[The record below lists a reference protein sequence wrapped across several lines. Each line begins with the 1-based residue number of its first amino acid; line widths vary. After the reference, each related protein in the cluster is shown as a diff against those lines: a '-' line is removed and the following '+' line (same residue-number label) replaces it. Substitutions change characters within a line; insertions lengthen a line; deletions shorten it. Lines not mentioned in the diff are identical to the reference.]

1 MTQQGQKRR
10 RGVDMSS
17 VARGGLL
24 VALFFVGQAS
34 SFYLPGVAPR
44 EYSKG
49 EKVELK
55 VNKLT
60 SIKTQL
66 PYDYYSHKFCKPKSG
81 VQQTAE
87 NLGEFLSGDRIEN
100 SPYVLLM
107 RIDEFCKIL
116 CPTVKLNA
124 GHAQQFKH
132 SIDEQYHHNWIL
144 DNIPA
149 ASVIDTEQY
158 VTTSYSRGFPVGYY
172 DKLQAKHYL
181 YNHASIVVEYHEAV
195 EDGNRIVGFYV
206 EPFSIDHTFPEGMN
220 SQSFV
225 EGKQVAPETCS
236 IERAME
242 LDVAHKANRLFLEKG
257 AKVTYTYDVVWRE
270 SEIRWASRW
279 DIYLSMDNAVPKKVH
294 WFSIVNSLM
303 IVVCLTGMVGMI
315 LARNL
320 RRDISQYNKV
330 GLDEDAAV
338 EAGDPHEE
346 TGWKL
351 VHQDVFR
358 PPSFAPMLLCV
369 FVGSGVQVFVMALA
383 TIIFAAVGFVSPAN
397 RGSLMIVMLLLF
409 VCAGSFAGFHCARL
423 YKTFKGQR
431 WQKATFLTAFLFPGI
446 CFVIFFGLDLSLAAY
461 ESTGAVPVSTLAAIL
476 ALWFGISVPLV
487 FLGAYLGFRKEPIE
501 FPVKFSNIPR
511 PVPAASWYVSP
522 IFTVVVGG
530 VLPFGACFVELFFI
544 LSSMWMD
551 QFYYVFGFTLLVFVI
566 LCLTC
571 AEITMVLLYFQL
583 CAEDY
588 RWWWR
593 TFLTSGSTALYV
605 FLYSAFYFS
614 KLESNQ
620 PITYALYFG
629 YMLLVS
635 FGLFLL
641 TGAVGYFSGLWF
653 NITIYS
659 SIKVD

>member
-1 MTQQGQKRR
+1 MEGRR
-10 RGVDMSS
+10 TYCILVC
-17 VARGGLL
+17 LL
-24 VALFFVGQAS
+24 FLQVSG
-34 SFYLPGVAPR
+34 FYLPGVAPR
-44 EYSKG
+44 EYKVG
-49 EKVELK
+49 DKVELK

-60 SIKTQL
+60 SVHTQI
-66 PYDYYSHKFCKPKSG
+66 PYDYYSHKFCKPKGG
-81 VQQTAE
+81 VQQSAE
-87 NLGEFLSGDRIEN
+87 NLGEFLTGDRIEN
-100 SPYVLLM
+100 SPYALLM
-107 RIDEFCKIL
+107 RVDEYCKIL
-116 CPTVKLNA
+116 CQVKLTA
-124 GHAQQFKH
+124 SQAQQFKH
-132 SIDEQYHHNWIL
+132 SIDEAYHHNWIV

-172 DKLQAKHYL
+172 DRVVGKHFL
-181 YNHASIVVEYHEAV
+181 YNHASIVIEYHEAI
-195 EDGNRIVGFYV
+195 ENGNRIVGFYV
-206 EPFSIDHTFPEGMN
+206 EPFSIEHKFPQNMDYK
-220 SQSFV
+220 SSTID
-225 EGKQVAPETCS
+225 GKQVAPETCS
-236 IERAME
+236 TERAMD
-242 LDVAHKANRLFLEKG
+242 LDLVKKADHLFVQKG
-257 AKVTYTYDVVWRE
+257 AKVLYTYDVVWR
-270 SEIRWASRW
+270 SSMIKWASRW

-303 IVVCLTGMVGMI
+303 IVVCLTGMVAMI

-320 RRDISQYNKV
+320 RRDISKYNRV
-330 GLDEDAAV
+330 PTEDEEAAS
-338 EAGDPHEE
+338 GDTHEE

-358 PPSFAPMLLCV
+358 PPASCPMLLCV
-369 FVGSGVQVFVMALA
+369 FIGSGVQVFVMALL
-383 TIIFAAVGFVSPAN
+383 TIAFAAVGFVSPAN
-397 RGSLMIVMLLLF
+397 RGSLMVVMLLLY
-409 VCAGSFAGFHCARL
+409 VCMGSFAGYHCARL

-431 WQKATFLTAFLFPGI
+431 WQRAIFLTAFLFPA
-446 CFVIFFGLDLSLAAY
+446 FSFSVFFGLDLSLASY
-461 ESTGAVPVSTLAAIL
+461 GSTGAVPISTLLALL

-511 PVPAASWYVSP
+511 PIPAASWYVSP
-522 IFTVVVGG
+522 PFTVIVGG

-551 QFYYVFGFTLLVFVI
+551 QFYYVFGFTFLVFLI
-566 LCLTC
+566 LCVTC

-614 KLESNQ
+614 KLESNM
-620 PITYALYFG
+620 PVTYALYFG
-629 YMLLVS
+629 YNGIIS
-635 FGLFLL
+635 IGLFLL
-641 TGAVGYFSGLWF
+641 TGTVGYFSGLWF
-653 NITIYS
+653 NITIFS

>member
-1 MTQQGQKRR
+1 MGRSGAVLT
-10 RGVDMSS
+10 
-17 VARGGLL
+17 A
-24 VALFFVGQAS
+24 AAWWAS
-34 SFYLPGVAPR
+34 RWCGEAFYLPGVAPR
-44 EYSKG
+44 EYKQG
-49 EKVELK
+49 DKVELK

-60 SIKTQL
+60 SIHTQI
-66 PYDYYSHKFCKPKSG
+66 PYDYYSHKFCKPKGG
-81 VQQTAE
+81 VKQSAE

-100 SPYVLLM
+100 SPYVLFM
-107 RIDEFCKIL
+107 RVDEYCKVL
-116 CPTVKLNA
+116 CQNKLTPAN
-124 GHAQQFKH
+124 AQQFKH
-132 SIDEQYHHNWIL
+132 SIDKAYHHNWIV

-172 DKLQAKHYL
+172 EAELGKHYL
-181 YNHASIVVEYHEAV
+181 YNHASIVIEYHEAV

-206 EPFSIDHTFPEGMN
+206 EPFSIQHK
-220 SQSFV
+220 FV
-225 EGKQVAPETCS
+225 TSDYDPKKLAETHPMLETCS
-236 IERAME
+236 TERPMD
-242 LDVAHKANRLFLEKG
+242 LDQANKADKLFVVRG
-257 AKVTYTYDVVWRE
+257 ATVVYTYDIVWKA
-270 SEIRWASRW
+270 SSIRWASRW

-303 IVVCLTGMVGMI
+303 IVVCLTGMVAMI

-320 RRDISQYNKV
+320 RRDISQYNRV
-330 GLDEDAAV
+330 ATDE
-338 EAGDPHEE
+338 EAEADPHEE

-358 PPSFAPMLLCV
+358 PPANMPMLLCV
-369 FVGSGVQVFVMALA
+369 FVGTGVQVFIMTLL
-383 TIIFAAVGFVSPAN
+383 TIAFAAVGFVSPAN
-397 RGSLMIVMLLLF
+397 RGSLMIVVLLLF
-409 VCAGSFAGFHCARL
+409 VCMGSFAGYHCARL

-431 WQKATFLTAFLFPGI
+431 WQKATFLTAFLYPGV
-446 CFVIFFGLDLSLAAY
+446 CFAVFFALDLTLASY
-461 ESTGAVPVSTLAAIL
+461 GSTGAVPVTTLLALL

-487 FLGAYLGFRKEPIE
+487 FLGAYLGFRKEPFD

-511 PVPAASWYVSP
+511 PIPASSWYVSP
-522 IFTVVVGG
+522 PFTVVVGG

-551 QFYYVFGFTLLVFVI
+551 QYYYVFGFTFLVFLI
-566 LCLTC
+566 LCVTC

-614 KLESNQ
+614 KLETNL

-629 YMLLVS
+629 YNGIVS
-635 FGLFLL
+635 LGLFLL
-641 TGAVGYFSGLWF
+641 TGTIGYFSALWF
-653 NITIYS
+653 NITIFS

>member
-1 MTQQGQKRR
+1 MVDASRR
-10 RGVDMSS
+10 TTPLGVVVG
-17 VARGGLL
+17 VAAAATL
-24 VALFFVGQAS
+24 AS
-34 SFYLPGVAPR
+34 GFYLPGVAPR
-44 EYSKG
+44 EYKYM

-60 SIKTQL
+60 SIHTQI
-66 PYDYYSHKFCKPKSG
+66 PYDYYSHKFCKPRGG
-81 VQQTAE
+81 VKTSAE

-107 RIDEFCKIL
+107 RQDEFCKIL
-116 CPTVKLNA
+116 CTQKLTA
-124 GHAQQFKH
+124 AAAQQFKH
-132 SIDEQYHHNWIL
+132 SIDEAYHHNWIV

-172 DKLQAKHYL
+172 DRVVAKHYL

-195 EDGNRIVGFYV
+195 ENGNRIVGFYV
-206 EPFSIDHTFPEGMN
+206 EPFSIEHKFPEGYDAH
-220 SQSFV
+220 SKDA
-225 EGKQVAPETCS
+225 EGRQVAPETCS
-236 IERAME
+236 TERAMD
-242 LDVAHKANRLFLEKG
+242 LDLAHKADHLFVEKN
-257 AKVTYTYDVVWRE
+257 AKVLYTYDVVWRS

-303 IVVCLTGMVGMI
+303 IVVCLTGMVAMI

-320 RRDISQYNKV
+320 RRDISQYNRV
-330 GLDEDAAV
+330 AASEEDAA
-338 EAGDPHEE
+338 ALDDPHEE

-358 PPSFAPMLLCV
+358 PPATCPMLLCV
-369 FVGSGVQVFVMALA
+369 GVGSGCQVFLMALA
-383 TIIFAAVGFVSPAN
+383 TIAFAAVGFVSPAN
-397 RGSLMIVMLLLF
+397 RGSLMVVMLMLY
-409 VCAGSFAGFHCARL
+409 VCMGSFAGYHCARL

-431 WQKATFLTAFLFPGI
+431 WQKATVLTALLYPGV
-446 CFVIFFGLDLSLAAY
+446 CFAVFFVLDVSLATY
-461 ESTGAVPVSTLAAIL
+461 GSTGAVPLSTLVAIL

-522 IFTVVVGG
+522 PFTVVVGG

-551 QFYYVFGFTLLVFVI
+551 QFYYVFGFTFLVFLI
-566 LCLTC
+566 LCVTC
-571 AEITMVLLYFQL
+571 AQITMVLLYFQL

-614 KLESNQ
+614 KLESNM
-620 PITYALYFG
+620 PVTYALYFG
-629 YMLLVS
+629 YMGIIAV
-635 FGLFLL
+635 GLFLL
-641 TGAVGYFSGLWF
+641 TGTIGFFAGLWF
-653 NITIYS
+653 NITIFS

>member
-1 MTQQGQKRR
+1 MRTRGSPSQRR
-10 RGVDMSS
+10 RRTGLVCLAVVSLARTSS
-17 VARGGLL
+17 A
-24 VALFFVGQAS
+24 
-34 SFYLPGVAPR
+34 FYLPGVAPR
-44 EYSKG
+44 EYKYK
-49 EKVELK
+49 EQVELK

-66 PYDYYSHKFCKPKSG
+66 PFDYYSHKFCKPPGG

-107 RIDEFCKIL
+107 RLDEFCKIL
-116 CPTVKLNA
+116 CPTIKLSAN
-124 GHAQQFKH
+124 HVQQFKH
-132 SIDEQYHHNWIL
+132 TIDEQYHHNWIL

-149 ASVIDTEQY
+149 ASVVDTETY

-172 DKLQAKHYL
+172 DKVQGLHYL
-181 YNHASIVVEYHEAV
+181 YNHASIVVEFHEAV
-195 EDGNRIVGFYV
+195 EDGNRVVGFYV
-206 EPFSIDHTFPEGMN
+206 EPFSIDHVFPEGQT
-220 SQSFV
+220 STSK
-225 EGKQVAPETCS
+225 GPDGSQVAPKTCS
-236 IERAME
+236 TTAAM
-242 LDVAHKANRLFLEKG
+242 DQSVARHAQKLKLQKG
-257 AKVTYTYDVVWRE
+257 AKVTYTYDVAWRG
-270 SEIRWASRW
+270 STIRWASRW

-320 RRDISQYNKV
+320 RRDISQYNRIAL
-330 GLDEDAAV
+330 LDDDDAVSGETA
-338 EAGDPHEE
+338 DPHEE

-358 PPSFAPMLLCV
+358 PPAFAPMLLCV
-369 FVGSGVQVFVMALA
+369 FVGSGVQVFAMALA

-446 CFVIFFGLDLSLAAY
+446 CFAIFFALDVTLWQY
-461 ESTGAVPVSTLAAIL
+461 QSTGAVPISTLAALL

-511 PVPAASWYVSP
+511 PIPAASWYVSP
-522 IFTVVVGG
+522 PFTVVVGG

-551 QFYYVFGFTLLVFVI
+551 QFYYVFGFTLLVFLI

-593 TFLTSGSTALYV
+593 TFLTSGSTAVYV

-614 KLESNQ
+614 KLESNM
-620 PITYALYFG
+620 PLTYALYFG

-641 TGAVGYFSGLWF
+641 TGTVGYFSALWF

>member
-1 MTQQGQKRR
+1 MHRT
-10 RGVDMSS
+10 VC
-17 VARGGLL
+17 VLL
-24 VALFFVGQAS
+24 LCVRYGS
-34 SFYLPGVAPR
+34 GFYLPGVAPR
-44 EYSKG
+44 EYKKG

-60 SIKTQL
+60 SIHTQI
-66 PYDYYSHKFCKPKSG
+66 PYDYYSHKFCKPAGGIK
-81 VQQTAE
+81 QTAE

-100 SPYVLLM
+100 SPYVLFM
-107 RIDEFCKIL
+107 REDEYCKVL
-116 CPTVKLNA
+116 CQHKLTAANS
-124 GHAQQFKH
+124 QQFKH
-132 SIDEQYHHNWIL
+132 SIDKAYHHNWIV

-172 DKLQAKHYL
+172 DRGVAKHYL
-181 YNHASIVVEYHEAV
+181 YNHASVVIKYHEAV

-206 EPFSIDHTFPEGMN
+206 EPFSIKHTFPEG
-220 SQSFV
+220 V
-225 EGKQVAPETCS
+225 TYDPKKLATEHPVLETCLND
-236 IERAME
+236 RAMDLE
-242 LDVAHKANRLFLEKG
+242 LANKAEKLAIKKG
-257 AKVTYTYDVVWRE
+257 EIVIYTYDIVWKE
-270 SEIRWASRW
+270 SEIKWASRW

-303 IVVCLTGMVGMI
+303 IVVCLTGMVAMI

-320 RRDISQYNKV
+320 RRDISQYNRV
-330 GLDEDAAV
+330 PTDEEA

-358 PPSFAPMLLCV
+358 PPANVPMLLCV
-369 FVGSGVQVFVMALA
+369 FVGTGVQVFIMTLL
-383 TIIFAAVGFVSPAN
+383 TIAFSAVGFVSPAN
-397 RGSLMIVMLLLF
+397 RGSLMIVVLLLY
-409 VCAGSFAGFHCARL
+409 VCMGSFAGYHCARL

-431 WQKATFLTAFLFPGI
+431 WQKATFLCAFLYPSI
-446 CFVIFFGLDLSLAAY
+446 CFSVFFGLDMSLSSY
-461 ESTGAVPVSTLAAIL
+461 GSTGAVPVSTLVALL

-487 FLGAYLGFRKEPIE
+487 FLGAYLGFRKEPFE

-511 PVPAASWYVSP
+511 PIPAASWYVSP
-522 IFTVVVGG
+522 PFTVVVGG

-544 LSSMWMD
+544 LSSIWMD
-551 QFYYVFGFTLLVFVI
+551 QFYYVFGFTFLVFLI
-566 LCLTC
+566 LCVTC

-620 PITYALYFG
+620 WLTYGLYFG
-629 YMLLVS
+629 YMFLASL
-635 FGLFLL
+635 GLFLL
-641 TGAVGYFSGLWF
+641 TGTIGYFSGLWF
-653 NITIYS
+653 NITIFS

>member
-1 MTQQGQKRR
+1 M
-10 RGVDMSS
+10 GV
-17 VARGGLL
+17 VVWWVVLL
-24 VALFFVGQAS
+24 APAAVG
-34 SFYLPGVAPR
+34 FYLPGVAPR
-44 EYSKG
+44 EYKEG

-60 SIKTQL
+60 SIHTQI
-66 PYDYYSHKFCKPKSG
+66 PYDYYSHKFCKPKGG
-81 VQQTAE
+81 VKQSAE

-107 RIDEFCKIL
+107 RYDEYCKIL
-116 CPTVKLNA
+116 CQSKLSGA
-124 GHAQQFKH
+124 AAQQFKH
-132 SIDEQYHHNWIL
+132 SIDKAYHHNWIV

-172 DKLQAKHYL
+172 DRVVAKHYL
-181 YNHASIVVEYHEAV
+181 YNHASIVIEYHEAV
-195 EDGNRIVGFYV
+195 PDGNRIVGFYV
-206 EPFSIDHTFPEGMN
+206 EPFSIAHKFPEGT
-220 SQSFV
+220 SYDPKADV
-225 EGKQVAPETCS
+225 RPVLETCS
-236 IERAME
+236 AERAMD
-242 LDVAHKANRLFLEKG
+242 LDLANKAERLFLRKGEKI
-257 AKVTYTYDVVWRE
+257 TYTYDIVWKP
-270 SEIRWASRW
+270 SQIRWASRW

-303 IVVCLTGMVGMI
+303 IVVCLTGMVAMI

-330 GLDEDAAV
+330 STDEEVD
-338 EAGDPHEE
+338 DPHEE

-358 PPSFAPMLLCV
+358 PPASAPMLLCV
-369 FVGSGVQVFVMALA
+369 FVGTGVQVLIMALL
-383 TIIFAAVGFVSPAN
+383 TIAFAAVGFVSPAN
-397 RGSLMIVMLLLF
+397 RGSLMVVMLLLF
-409 VCAGSFAGFHCARL
+409 VCMGSFAGYHCARL

-431 WQKATFLTAFLFPGI
+431 WQKATFLCALLYPGI
-446 CFVIFFGLDLSLAAY
+446 CFAVFFVLDVSLATY
-461 ESTGAVPVSTLAAIL
+461 GSTGAVPLTTLAALL

-511 PVPAASWYVSP
+511 PIPAASWYVAP
-522 IFTVVVGG
+522 PFTVVVGG

-551 QFYYVFGFTLLVFVI
+551 QFYYVFGFTFLVFLI
-566 LCLTC
+566 LCVTC

-614 KLESNQ
+614 KLESNM
-620 PITYALYFG
+620 PVTYALYFG
-629 YMLLVS
+629 YMGIISL
-635 FGLFLL
+635 GLFLL
-641 TGAVGYFSGLWF
+641 TGTIGFFSGLWF
-653 NITIYS
+653 NITIFS